1 MTDLTFMINGCIK
14 KDHRSETLFYNTYQT
29 RVRYFV
35 IKKMKTNEYVDEIIS
50 MTFERALNKIHL
62 YSGTGSIVSWL
73 FTIVRHVMFEV
84 INKIDKRKLSG
95 VSYKK
100 PEHLNLIAEVN
111 NIWSTDSS
119 SELVVND
126 LLTKIKEILPK
137 KEYIVFMAYFEG
149 YNHREIAEK
158 FNLTEGTSK
167 WYLFQARN
175 KIKEKISNGFLVV

>member
-1 MTDLTFMINGCIK
+1 
-14 KDHRSETLFYNTYQT
+14 
-29 RVRYFV
+29 
-35 IKKMKTNEYVDEIIS
+35 
-50 MTFERALNKIHL
+50 
-62 YSGTGSIVSWL
+62 
-73 FTIVRHVMFEV
+73 
-84 INKIDKRKLSG
+84 
-95 VSYKK
+95 
-100 PEHLNLIAEVN
+100 
-111 NIWSTDSS
+111 
-119 SELVVND
+119 VVND